1 MALEDMV
8 LVTKN
13 KLDNLANELKTLIQF
28 TGKKTLDELTEEVA
42 RYDPRP
48 GLDDATGGSAQM
60 LKPYTAYGKSGKFEG
75 TIESIAARIYAPSA
89 EQQVI
94 PAGKYLS
101 GDQTIRALRLQ
112 NKTVAPSDSDT
123 TVACDV
129 TYDALGQVVVKGMR
143 HKLFVSRIHE
153 ADEVSTDKRK
163 ISLDATETAAI
174 TSAPSLIYVCTSG
187 PFSEDCVYQALSA
200 QGFSYYSTVL
210 RGVISQNVSEAY
222 IKLVQPTGS
231 NAYLELTSAV
241 TKNFLSARYTVLIL
255 GGESS

>member
-8 LVTKN
+8 LVTKR

-28 TGKKTLDELTEEVA
+28 TGKKTLDELAEEVA

-75 TIESIAARIYAPSA
+75 AIESIAARIYAPSA

-112 NKTVAPSDSDT
+112 NKVVTPSDSDT
-123 TVACDV
+123 TVSCDV

-153 ADEVSTDKRK
+153 VADVSTDKRK
-163 ISLDATETAAI
+163 ISLNAAETAAI
-174 TSAPSLIYVCTSG
+174 TGTPSLIYVCTEG
-187 PFSEDCVYQALSA
+187 PFTEDCVVQALSA
-200 QGFSYYSTVL
+200 QGFSYSSTVI
-210 RGVISQNVSEAY
+210 GGGTSQNVSEAY
-222 IKLVQPTGS
+222 IKLVQPAGS
-231 NAYLELTSAV
+231 NAYLELTSGV

>member
-8 LVTKN
+8 LVTKR
-13 KLDNLANELKTLIQF
+13 KLDDLANELKTLIQF
-28 TGKKTLDELTEEVA
+28 TGKKTLDELTKEVA

-112 NKTVAPSDSDT
+112 NKTVTPSDSDA
-123 TVACDV
+123 TVSCDV

-153 ADEVSTDKRK
+153 VADVSADKRK
-163 ISLDATETAAI
+163 ISLNVAETAAI
-174 TSAPSLIYVCTSG
+174 TGTPSLIYVCTEG
-187 PFSEDCVYQALSA
+187 PFTEDCVVQALSA
-200 QGFSYYSTVL
+200 QGFSYSSTVI
-210 RGVISQNVSEAY
+210 GGGTSQNVSEAY

-241 TKNFLSARYTVLIL
+241 SKNFLSARYTVLIL

>member
-1 MALEDMV
+1 
-8 LVTKN
+8 
-13 KLDNLANELKTLIQF
+13 
-28 TGKKTLDELTEEVA
+28 
-42 RYDPRP
+42 
-48 GLDDATGGSAQM
+48 M

-112 NKTVAPSDSDT
+112 NKVVTPSDFDT
-123 TVACDV
+123 TVSCDV

-153 ADEVSTDKRK
+153 VADVSTDKRK
-163 ISLDATETAAI
+163 ISLNAAETAAI
-174 TSAPSLIYVCTSG
+174 TGVPSLIYVCTEG
-187 PFSEDCVYQALSA
+187 PFTEDCVVQALSA
-200 QGFSYYSTVL
+200 QGFSYSSTVI
-210 RGVISQNVSEAY
+210 GVGTSQNVSEAY

-255 GGESS
+255 GGASS